1 MEFGGGPGTIADL
14 FANARVVHLATVD
27 ATGAPHLVPMV
38 FALVGD
44 VIHSAVDRKPKRHT
58 GLRRLANIAHE
69 PRVSVLADHYD
80 DDWTRLWWVRAD
92 GDARVLDSSPAGL
105 AALTAKYP
113 QYLAAPPP
121 GPFLRIEVRR
131 WSSWSAT

>member
-1 MEFGGGPGTIADL
+1 MKER
-14 FANARVVHLATVD
+14 FAAERVARLATVG
-27 ATGAPHLVPMV
+27 ATGAPHLVPLV

-44 VIHSAVDRKPKRHT
+44 VIHSAVDAKPKRHT
-58 GLRRLANIAHE
+58 ALRRLANIAHE

-92 GDARVLDSSPAGL
+92 GIARVLDASPAGL

-113 QYLAAPPP
+113 QYVAAPPP
-121 GPFLRIEVRR
+121 GPFLEIEVHR
-131 WSSWSAT
+131 WSSWSATGEPW

>member
-1 MEFGGGPGTIADL
+1 VTPAQR
-14 FANARVVHLATVD
+14 FATARVARLATVGD
-27 ATGAPHLVPMV
+27 TGAPHLVPVV

-44 VIHSAVDRKPKRHT
+44 VIHSAVDAKPKRHR

-92 GDARVLDSSPAGL
+92 GVARIRDSSPAGL
-105 AALTAKYP
+105 VALVAKYP
-113 QYLAAPPP
+113 QYADTPPP
-121 GPFLRIEVRR
+121 GPFLEIEVRR
-131 WSSWSAT
+131 WSAWSAELSDTRF